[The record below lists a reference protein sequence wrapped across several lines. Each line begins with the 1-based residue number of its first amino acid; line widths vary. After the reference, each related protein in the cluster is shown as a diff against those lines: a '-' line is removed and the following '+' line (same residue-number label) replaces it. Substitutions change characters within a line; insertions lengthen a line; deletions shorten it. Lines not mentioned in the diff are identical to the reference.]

1 MINGFNYGIVREGR
15 IAVVIMEALVTRIPY
30 TLLRIHYSLLHTRLY
45 LRIYTV
51 FVFNS
56 HRSQSSWNP
65 LKAFLRAITSP
76 RSVKRKQK
84 KKKKKNEE
92 EKEEEK
98 HCTRSSSFHN
108 GAINRSATISTIFS
122 FYNNAFYF
130 TCSSNLRRM
139 KNDKKIV
146 YERSKASCK
155 YFSKSTLYT
164 FQRPPCRLS

>member
-45 LRIYTV
+45 LPIYTV

-76 RSVKRKQK
+76 RSVKRK
-84 KKKKKNEE
+84 KNTARVLLHFITEQ
-92 EKEEEK
+92 
-98 HCTRSSSFHN
+98 SI
-108 GAINRSATISTIFS
+108 GSATISTIFS

-155 YFSKSTLYT
+155 YFSTSTLYT

>member
-1 MINGFNYGIVREGR
+1 MREGR

-45 LRIYTV
+45 LPIYTV

-84 KKKKKNEE
+84 KKKKMRKKKRKKNTARVLLHFITEQ
-92 EKEEEK
+92 
-98 HCTRSSSFHN
+98 SI
-108 GAINRSATISTIFS
+108 GSATISTIFS

-155 YFSKSTLYT
+155 YFSTSTLYT

>member
-1 MINGFNYGIVREGR
+1 MREGR

-45 LRIYTV
+45 LPIYTV

-76 RSVKRKQK
+76 RSVKRKQ
-84 KKKKKNEE
+84 NTARVLLHFITEQ
-92 EKEEEK
+92 
-98 HCTRSSSFHN
+98 SI
-108 GAINRSATISTIFS
+108 GSATISTIFS

-155 YFSKSTLYT
+155 YFSTSTLYT

>member
-45 LRIYTV
+45 LPIYTV

-84 KKKKKNEE
+84 KKKKKKMRKKKRKKNTARVLLHFITEQSIVVQRYQRFFLFTTTPFTLLV
-92 EKEEEK
+92 
-98 HCTRSSSFHN
+98 HR
-108 GAINRSATISTIFS
+108 IFV
-122 FYNNAFYF
+122 A
-130 TCSSNLRRM
+130 
-139 KNDKKIV
+139 
-146 YERSKASCK
+146 
-155 YFSKSTLYT
+155 
-164 FQRPPCRLS
+164 